1 MQKDKNL
8 IALQAQKKRKCKDNN
23 KSEVL
28 DDAFYKLLNKA
39 CKYEFKKD
47 KTK

>member
-8 IALQAQKKRKCKDNN
+8 IATQAKKKRKCKDNN
-23 KSEVL
+23 RHEVL

-39 CKYEFKKD
+39 CKYEFKKP
-47 KTK
+47 KK